1 MQNGTRTSEYTDV
14 LGEISMRE
22 RKDVRIIPQKNMAVE
37 LVFAAD
43 TAAAAILGKKP
54 VHTPGFTQPDHVKF
68 WLGKIEQEI
77 SPFERAD
84 FSVAFSTV
92 SSILFLF
99 YQIIKNQITSIDE
112 LIDHLSGF
120 TADQFLEASRELL
133 HIDDQADTA
142 WMTPEGIQ
150 KALEVDRMDI
160 YGDLEA
166 EARQLHHILSSP
178 KQFLQR
184 VSTVLSWF
192 SQRYV
197 LPYEQEI
204 TEHVNSSLAAH
215 SAQLENQPVFVLD
228 QLSSGNSDIVREYT
242 DEIRLYVIYFLSDD
256 VSILMPDVV
265 HIIAGTEFFRHLLS
279 KDQSDYTDEILKA
292 LNDPRR
298 LAILR
303 LLKQRS
309 WFSKELADELNL
321 TPATVS
327 YHMDILFKAE
337 LIRIEHSAQRRYY
350 YTINDKGVKKLI
362 EGLKQEFIIPADM

>member
-1 MQNGTRTSEYTDV
+1 
-14 LGEISMRE
+14 MRE
-22 RKDVRIIPQKNMAVE
+22 RKDVRITPQKNMAVE

-43 TAAAAILGKKP
+43 TAAAALVGKKP
-54 VHTPGFTQPDHVKF
+54 VHTPGFSQPDHVKS
-68 WLGKIEQEI
+68 WLEKIEREI

-99 YQIIKNQITSIDE
+99 YQIIRNQITSIDG
-112 LIDHLSGF
+112 LIDHLSDF
-120 TADQFLEASRELL
+120 TADQFIEASRELL
-133 HIDDQADTA
+133 HIEDQADTA

-150 KALEVDRMDI
+150 QALEVDRMDI

-178 KQFLQR
+178 QQFLQR
-184 VSTVLSWF
+184 VSTVLSWL

-204 TEHVNSSLAAH
+204 TEHVNSCLAAH

-265 HIIAGTEFFRHLLS
+265 HIIAGTEFFSHLLS

-350 YTINDKGVKKLI
+350 YTINPKGVKKLI
-362 EGLKQEFIIPADM
+362 EGLKQEFIIPAKM